1 MDELGQRLQAVLPDR
16 YAVEREL
23 GRGGMATVFLAQDL
37 KQRRP
42 VAIKVLR
49 PEIANAIGIER
60 FLLEIDIA
68 AQLTHP
74 HILPLFE
81 SGKGDGLVY
90 YVMPYVE
97 GESLRDRL
105 TRERQL
111 PLEDAIRIA
120 KQVASALAHAHS
132 HGIVHRDI
140 KPGNIM
146 LVGGEAVVADFGI
159 ARAITSAGGEHLT
172 ETGIALGTPAYMS
185 PEQAGGEQSIDGRSD
200 IYSLG
205 CVLYEMLGGE
215 PPFTGPSSQAV
226 IARQLGEEPR
236 SLRIVRPKVPPG
248 IEAVVRTALEKVPA
262 DRFSTAGDLI
272 EALEHP
278 ESIEVPSGTGSR
290 PWGRWPIALIGLV
303 TILLIAIAVRNGASS
318 AAGTAGVDTTRY
330 AILPF
335 DYGQNA
341 GLSLNERQ
349 LLQDGLARWS
359 GIEVVPPFQ
368 IADALARKDSSLS
381 PSDAR
386 DVAREVGAGRY
397 IRGEVSRIGDSVRI
411 NAQLFGTAGGWALK
425 DKSVR
430 VGSDLARLDS
440 VFQILADTLL
450 FRSAPPLM
458 RREGPLA
465 TRSAP
470 ARQAFARGH
479 EALEEWDLFAADS
492 AFSAASRFDPNY
504 AQAFLWLAQVR
515 LWNRQPPATWRSA
528 AERAAAGRERL
539 SSHNQLLSDA
549 LLALARGDVTRACGA
564 WELLTGQEPH
574 DFAAWYGWSTCL
586 LGDSVVV
593 RDTRSASG
601 WRFRASH
608 NQALKAYQRALELLP
623 SIHRS
628 LRAGG
633 YESVRNQLMA
643 SGNDLQ
649 AGRGLAPND
658 SIHFLAYPSWEGDSL
673 AFTPWPAGDVQRGL
687 PRTVPRSLADAV
699 RHQRTAFHEIATSWV
714 TDFLQSSDAYE
725 ALAIALELLGSRAA
739 LDTLRRARQLSQDPE
754 SRLRIAVT
762 EAWMLIQFSIPND
775 LDGVRAARSLADSLL
790 TARARHE
797 QLDPRL
803 LASLA
808 ALTGR
813 AELAATLSQDPRVA
827 QEWGVP
833 APLAQTVP
841 AFFVF
846 AALGGPADT
855 LEILE
860 RAVASAIERSFT
872 PATRTDFQMG
882 WLAYPATIAFPDHPL
897 ESITAL
903 AGNED
908 KLVDAQ
914 AAYLRGDTAAVRA
927 LLNLIK
933 DGRSNASQL
942 PEVLTLDALYP
953 EAALLVALGDDR
965 AAIDWL
971 DPTLG
976 ALARTGP
983 QLFADARRPGP
994 LVRALALRADLAAS
1008 VADTAGARRYANIV
1022 VALWSDADPFL
1033 QEVVERMRR
1042 LLP

>member
-1 MDELGQRLQAVLPDR
+1 VDELGQRLEAVLPDR
-16 YAVEREL
+16 YTVEREL

-37 KQRRP
+37 KQHRP

-60 FLLEIDIA
+60 FLLEIEIA

-105 TRERQL
+105 TREKQL
-111 PLEDAIRIA
+111 PLDDAIGIA
-120 KQVASALAHAHS
+120 KQVALALAHAHS

-159 ARAITSAGGEHLT
+159 ARAISSAGGEHLT

-200 IYSLG
+200 IYALG

-236 SLRIVRPKVPPG
+236 SLRIVRPKIPPA

-335 DYGQNA
+335 DYGQNV

-479 EALEEWDLFAADS
+479 EALEQWDLFAADS

-515 LWNRQPPATWRSA
+515 LWNRQPQATWRSA

-539 SSHNQLLSDA
+539 SPRSQLLSDA
-549 LLALARGDVTRACGA
+549 LVALARGEVVRACAG
-564 WELLTGQEPH
+564 WEQLTRQERH
-574 DFAAWYGWSTCL
+574 DFASWYGWSTCL
-586 LGDSVVV
+586 LGDSAVV
-593 RDTRSASG
+593 RDNRSPSR
-601 WRFRASH
+601 WRFRTSH

-643 SGNDLQ
+643 SGNTLQ
-649 AGRGLAPND
+649 AGRGLPPND
-658 SIHFLAYPSWEGDSL
+658 SIRFLAYPSWEGDSL
-673 AFTPWPAGDVQRGL
+673 AFVPFPKGEVDV
-687 PRTVPRSLADAV
+687 PRTLGDAV
-699 RHQRTAFHEIATSWV
+699 RHQRKAFSEIATSWV
-714 TDFLQSSDAYE
+714 TDFPQSPDAHE
-725 ALAIALELLGSRAA
+725 ALAIALELLGNRAA
-739 LDTLRRARQLSQDPE
+739 LDTLRRARRLATDPQTQ
-754 SRLRIAVT
+754 LRIAAT
-762 EAWMLIQFSIPND
+762 EAWMQIKFSIPAD
-775 LDGVRAARSLADSLL
+775 LEGVRSARALVDSLL
-790 TARARHE
+790 AARAGQDPLE
-797 QLDPRL
+797 PRL

-813 AELAATLSQDPRVA
+813 ARLAATLSQDPRVVR
-827 QEWGVP
+827 EWGEVP
-833 APLAQTVP
+833 TLLAQTLP
-841 AFFVF
+841 AFFSF
-846 AALGGPADT
+846 AALGGPSDT
-855 LEILE
+855 LRVLE
-860 RAVASAIERSFT
+860 RAVAQAIEQSGT
-872 PATRTDFQMG
+872 PASRASLEMFA
-882 WLAYPATIAFPDHPL
+882 LAYPATIAFPNHRM
-897 ESITAL
+897 ESIATL
-903 AGNED
+903 AGNGD
-908 KLVDAQ
+908 SLVDAQ
-914 AAYLRGDTAAVRA
+914 AAYLSGDTSTVRTI
-927 LLNLIK
+927 LKLIK
-933 DGRSNASQL
+933 QGRSNAQGL
-942 PEVLTLDALYP
+942 PEALSIDALFP
-953 EAALLVALGDDR
+953 EAALLVALGDEQ

-976 ALARTGP
+976 ALAMTAP
-983 QLFADARRPGP
+983 QIFADALRAGP
-994 LVRALALRADLAAS
+994 LVRALALRAELAAR
-1008 VADTAGARRYANIV
+1008 VGDTAGARRYASIV